1 MRRMALASDAM
12 SHVALPG
19 IGLALIFHLHP
30 IVGGLAALLV
40 GTLLVWGLERRTG
53 ISTET
58 VVGVVFSLALAAG
71 SLLATGEELV
81 DALLGAPGTLA
92 VWELVLGLAG
102 AFAVVAFVLGQR
114 HKLVIALLS
123 VDIART
129 SGIRVAQLE
138 LLYLFAFAFT
148 VALGL
153 R

>member
-1 MRRMALASDAM
+1 VLRG
-12 SHVALPG
+12 HALPG